1 MVATTQTN
9 AANTGKGKRAK
20 KPPSAARIGAMA
32 AVDAAQKAYDVAKSE
47 QEKTVAGSKLK
58 AARDTLKALKFTEI
72 GAPRIRRA
80 IGVMRQLENVA
91 NPNAYAWTEDQAQ
104 KAVKALTEA
113 LEGVKAKLLKIKG
126 KREEFS
132 F

>member
-1 MVATTQTN
+1 M
-9 AANTGKGKRAK
+9 
-20 KPPSAARIGAMA
+20 
-32 AVDAAQKAYDVAKSE
+32 DAAKSD
-47 QEKTVAGSKLK
+47 QEKAVAEAKLK
-58 AARDTLKALKFTEI
+58 TAREALKALKFTEI

-113 LEGVKAKLLKIKG
+113 LDGVKAKLLKIKG